1 MQPTRDSEILFGAG
15 RENADPKVHQLRPA
29 PAGPHWADEKRA
41 VQQQQT
47 DAIVAHTKALE
58 RVANV
63 LEKIEQKL
71 PNPQSEIDGR
81 TVQPATLD
89 GDWNQALRNAFG
101 ALKDSDLSDDDYS
114 V

>member
-47 DAIVAHTKALE
+47 DAIVEGRAARVGLE
-58 RVANV
+58 TYQN
-63 LEKIEQKL
+63 
-71 PNPQSEIDGR
+71 
-81 TVQPATLD
+81 
-89 GDWNQALRNAFG
+89 
-101 ALKDSDLSDDDYS
+101 
-114 V
+114 